1 MNKLPYICVT
11 IKNPH
16 NMVQKIKTS
25 FIKVVTEAL
34 DMGNHFIYGC
44 LIGIGIRIVYKL
56 LCMVF

>member
-1 MNKLPYICVT
+1 
-11 IKNPH
+11 
-16 NMVQKIKTS
+16 MVQKIKTS